1 MALLGLLKRKEY
13 YLPTLWGWLLL
24 LVVLVGLFAVLIRGM
39 FWFLAPTAPTDAEI
53 LVVEGW
59 LPDKALEKAVSEFRS
74 ANYRLLVTTGGPLR
88 EGSYLSAYK
97 SYAELSAASIRAI
110 GIQDS
115 QLVAVPA
122 PAVKED
128 RTYTSAVALKRW
140 MEKSGNRA
148 RSLNLYSLG
157 AHARR
162 SRLMFEKALGPGF
175 TIGVIA
181 VEDPDYDAR
190 HWWTSSS
197 GVRDVLDEAIGYAY
211 AVLLFHPNS
220 D

>member
-13 YLPTLWGWLLL
+13 YLPTLRGWLLL
-24 LVVLVGLFAVLIRGM
+24 LVVLVGLLVVLVRGL

-59 LPDKALEKAVSEFRS
+59 LPDKALEKAVREFRS
-74 ANYRLLVTTGGPLR
+74 HNYRLLVTTGGPLR

-97 SYAELSAASIRAI
+97 SYAELSAASIRLL

-122 PAVKED
+122 PLVKED
-128 RTYTSAVALKRW
+128 RTYTSAVALKHW
-140 MEKSGNRA
+140 MEKSGYRP
-148 RSLNLYSLG
+148 RGLNLFSLG

-162 SRLMFEKALGPGF
+162 SRLMFEKALGPD
-175 TIGVIA
+175 IAVGVIA
-181 VEDPDYDAR
+181 VEDPDYDPR
-190 HWWTSSS
+190 LWWTSSS

-211 AVLLFHPNS
+211 AAILFHPKK